1 MKRPKGSTRR
11 EFARKVVLAAAAPLG
26 LSGSVAAEEQAKPG
40 RPAFMDIAEAQLS
53 IVQSRFGKFLTQEQL
68 KEVATE
74 ILRGQYSADALKKV
88 KLKNSDEPAFA
99 FRADLP

>member
-1 MKRPKGSTRR
+1 MKKTRR
-11 EFARKVVLAAAAPLG
+11 EFARDAMLAAATPLG
-26 LSGSVAAEEQAKPG
+26 LATATAQAQPKGP
-40 RPAFMDIAEAQLS
+40 RPLMDVAEAQLRM
-53 IVQSRFGKFLTQEQL
+53 VQARFGKFLTPEQL

-74 ILRGQYSADALKKV
+74 VLRGQYSADALKKV